1 MSFFKL
7 FSAIFIINGLCIF
20 QKSRADFSDC
30 TDLFVLLKNIFDFIK
45 LKCSSY
51 AQCIKLTIN

>member
-20 QKSRADFSDC
+20 QKYHTDFSDC
-30 TDLFVLLKNIFDFIK
+30 TNLFVLLKNIFDFYK
-45 LKCSSY
+45 TLVL
-51 AQCIKLTIN
+51 QCIELTIN